1 MNNSPAKS
9 ENGQVQY
16 MWEGEK
22 NTYWALISYW
32 IGTGYQNVEREVSHN
47 VYEGWKIDNEQ

>member
-47 VYEGWKIDNEQ
+47 VYEGWKVDSEQ